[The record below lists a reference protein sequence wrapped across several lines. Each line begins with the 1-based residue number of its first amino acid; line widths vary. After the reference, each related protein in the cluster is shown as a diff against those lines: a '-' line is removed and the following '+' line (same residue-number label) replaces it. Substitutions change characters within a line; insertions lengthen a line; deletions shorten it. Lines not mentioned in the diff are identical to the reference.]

1 MKATK
6 FIAAIAFISLAASPA
21 FALDVKKSV
30 TVDASPADA
39 WKAIGDFCGIG
50 DWHPAV
56 AKCELS
62 EQNMQMLRT
71 LSLNGG
77 GTIVERQVSRN
88 DAKHRY
94 TYAIVD
100 SPLPVDHY
108 LSTISVV
115 AAGKGAKIVWTGSF
129 KAKGA
134 DDAKAK
140 DVIAGIYQGGLDS
153 LKKKLAK

>member
-1 MKATK
+1 MKVTR
-6 FIAAIAFISLAASPA
+6 FIAAAALATIVASPA

-30 TVDASPADA
+30 TVDASPADT
-39 WKAIGDFCGIG
+39 WKAIGDFCGIA

-56 AKCELS
+56 AKCDLS
-62 EQNMQMLRT
+62 QQNKQMLRT

-77 GTIVERQVSRN
+77 GTIVERQLSRS
-88 DAKHRY
+88 DAKHSY
-94 TYAIVD
+94 SYAIVD

-108 LSTISVV
+108 RSTISVMK
-115 AAGKGAKIVWTGSF
+115 AGKGSKIVWSGSF

-140 DVIAGIYQGGLDS
+140 EVIAGVYQGGLDS
-153 LKKKLAK
+153 LQKKLAK